1 MSIAKGA
8 GHNGHSDFET
18 FALRPLHVVS
28 TNWDD
33 DGDTIDEKIAAF
45 GAENDVQ
52 PQDLIYTIGF
62 LRDDDTRPP
71 ERLEQ
76 AFKPAGRYFCLVRVR
91 RASASRPRPYRPVG
105 PRRSKSSDGSMV

>member
-45 GAENDVQ
+45 KAENDVQ
-52 PQDLIYTIGF
+52 PLDVIYTIGF
-62 LRDDDTRPP
+62 LRDDDP
-71 ERLEQ
+71 E
-76 AFKPAGRYFCLVRVR
+76 PAI
-91 RASASRPRPYRPVG
+91 
-105 PRRSKSSDGSMV
+105 